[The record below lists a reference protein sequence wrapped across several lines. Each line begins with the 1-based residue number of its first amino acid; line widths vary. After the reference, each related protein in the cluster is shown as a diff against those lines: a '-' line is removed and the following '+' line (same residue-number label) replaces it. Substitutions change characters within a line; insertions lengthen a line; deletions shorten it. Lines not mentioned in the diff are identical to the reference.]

1 MDFRGIVKDTTT
13 AVQNLINYILA
24 LDISPEAKKNRIA
37 GVYSSVGREFAKK
50 TFEDASFL
58 FDSTAIKSRVDINE
72 EDQVERLATKVV
84 RDSAFNLNDERITK
98 EYYDT
103 ILGRSEHSAF
113 QNAISLEK
121 HPTLRRTIVG
131 ETCEWCEERAGV
143 HTNPDASLF
152 ARHDNCDCLFMV
164 SGYNSRNGRVNN
176 YTKSSIQSKFTDQ
189 TGETVDWYERLRRV
203 EAGEDPNNFIKQ
215 EE

>member
-13 AVQNLINYILA
+13 AVQNLINYILG
-24 LDISPEAKKNRIA
+24 LGISPEAKKNRIA

-84 RDSAFNLNDERITK
+84 RDSAFDLNDERITK

-103 ILGRSEHSAF
+103 ILGRSEYFSF
-113 QNAISLEK
+113 LNAISLDK
-121 HPTLRRTIVG
+121 HPVLKRTMVG
-131 ETCEWCEERAGV
+131 ETCDWCKERAGT
-143 HTNPDASLF
+143 HTDPDQSLF
-152 ARHDNCDCLFMV
+152 ARHDNCDCLFWI
-164 SGYNSRNGRVNN
+164 SGFNSRNGRLNN
-176 YTKSSIQSKFTDQ
+176 YTKASVESKFTDQ